1 MLIFDNIFSH
11 DGLTDMLM
19 RGARPGIINASIC
32 PGCQV
37 PGCQVVVVSLML
49 IDAYKK

>member
-32 PGCQV
+32 PGY
-37 PGCQVVVVSLML
+37 QVVVVSLML
-49 IDAYKK
+49 IDAYKR

>member
-1 MLIFDNIFSH
+1 MLIFDNIFNH
-11 DGLTDMLM
+11 EGLTDMLM
-19 RGARPGIINASIC
+19 RGTCPGIINASIC
-32 PGCQV
+32 